1 MKNTRL
7 LILAV
12 SLFLDMLG
20 FGLIIPLIP
29 VYILHYGGKPWIGG
43 ALLASF
49 STMQFIFSPIWGRLS
64 DKVGRRPLILLSLI
78 GSAISFGAFGFAP
91 NLAILFVSRVA
102 AGILSAASLPVAQA
116 YIADV
121 TPPEKRAS
129 GMAVL
134 GAAFG
139 LGFVCGPA
147 LGGILG
153 SVSVFGLRAI
163 QTPALFAAVL
173 CAVNFAWAFFAL
185 PESHTDRRESQSE
198 KSINVLDVFPAI
210 QRALANPQISAPL
223 WVFTFATFA
232 FTAVEAS
239 FSWLVLLRFHDV
251 LLQNAQAAWAAGHAG
266 AVLPEAMKQEMLEK
280 AQTRAASVIFAIVGV
295 TSLFVQVAVI
305 RGLARRIG
313 ENRLVQFGAGI
324 LAATL
329 LLIAVAPSLPFLWIA
344 AAGLAIGSGVMN
356 SSLSALITDAAPD
369 SERGSISGTQ
379 QGLGSLARMIAPPIN
394 NSLVSLKTPVGT
406 GAIPFLSSFVLMLVA
421 FALSLRVR
429 PLSQSKSGRPPETPA
444 PPAAPERN
452 GHAGHAREN
461 ASETLKK

>member
-12 SLFLDMLG
+12 TLFLDLLG

-29 VYILHYGGKPWIGG
+29 VYILHYGGKPWVGG

-49 STMQFIFSPIWGRLS
+49 STMQFIFYPIWGRLS
-64 DKVGRRPLILLSLI
+64 DRIGRRPLILMSLI
-78 GSAISFGAFGFAP
+78 GSAISFVAFGFAP
-91 NLAILFVSRVA
+91 NLAVLFIARVA

-153 SVSVFGLRAI
+153 SYSLFGLQAI
-163 QTPALFAAVL
+163 QTPALFAACV
-173 CAVNFAWAFFAL
+173 CALNFVWAFFAL
-185 PESHTDRRESQSE
+185 PESHTDRSE
-198 KSINVLDVFPAI
+198 TASSKSINVLDVFPAI
-210 QRALANPQISAPL
+210 HRALSNPQISAQL

-239 FSWLVLLRFHDV
+239 FSWLVLIRFHDV
-251 LLQNAQAAWAAGHAG
+251 LLQNAQTAWAAGHAG
-266 AVLPEAMKQEMLEK
+266 QALPAALTREMLEK
-280 AQTRAASVIFAIVGV
+280 AQTRATSVIFAIVGV
-295 TSLFVQVAVI
+295 TSLIVQVAVI
-305 RGLARRIG
+305 RGLARKVG
-313 ENRLVQFGAGI
+313 ENWLVKFGSAV
-324 LAATL
+324 LALTL
-329 LLIAVAPSLPFLWIA
+329 LGIAFAPSLPYLWLT

-356 SSLSALITDAAPD
+356 SSLSALITAAAPAN
-369 SERGSISGTQ
+369 ERGSLSGTQ

-394 NSLVSLKTPVGT
+394 NYMVGVDT
-406 GAIPFLSSFVLMLVA
+406 KIPFLSSFVMMSGA
-421 FALSLRVR
+421 FLLSLRLK
-429 PLSQSKSGRPPETPA
+429 PLSRANADKPSESPVS
-444 PPAAPERN
+444 PAAPDRN
-452 GHAGHAREN
+452 GHAGESAEN
-461 ASETLKK
+461 ASEELPLH

>member
-1 MKNTRL
+1 MKNTSL
-7 LILAV
+7 LILA
-12 SLFLDMLG
+12 STLFLDLLG

-29 VYILHYGGKPWIGG
+29 VYILHYGGKPWVGG

-64 DKVGRRPLILLSLI
+64 DKIGRRPLILLSLI
-78 GSAISFGAFGFAP
+78 GSAISFVAFGFAP
-91 NLAILFVSRVA
+91 NLAVLFVARVA

-147 LGGILG
+147 LGGVLG
-153 SVSVFGLRAI
+153 SVTVFGLRAI
-163 QTPALFAAVL
+163 QTPALFAACL
-173 CAVNFAWAFFAL
+173 CAVNFLWAFFAL
-185 PESHTDRRESQSE
+185 PESHTDRSE
-198 KSINVLDVFPAI
+198 TTAAKAIGVLDVFPAI
-210 QRALANPQISAPL
+210 QRALSNPQISAQL

-239 FSWLVLLRFHDV
+239 FSWLILLRFHDV
-251 LLQNAQAAWAAGHAG
+251 LLHNAQTAWAAGHAG
-266 AVLPEAMKQEMLEK
+266 QALPAAMTQEMLEK
-280 AQTRAASVIFAIVGV
+280 AQTRATSVIFVIVGV
-295 TSLFVQVAVI
+295 TSLFVQGAVI
-305 RGLARRIG
+305 GGLARKIG
-313 ENRLVQFGAGI
+313 ENKLVMFGSAI

-329 LLIAVAPSLPFLWIA
+329 LGIALAPTFWVLWIT

-356 SSLSALITDAAPD
+356 SSLSALITDAAPPN
-369 SERGSISGTQ
+369 ERGSLSGTQ

-394 NSLVSLKTPVGT
+394 NYMVGVDT
-406 GAIPFLSSFVLMLVA
+406 KIPFLSSFVMMLVA
-421 FALSLRVR
+421 FGLSTRLK
-429 PLSQSKSGRPPETPA
+429 PLSKSKPA
-444 PPAAPERN
+444 NPNEYPVPPAAPGRN
-452 GHAGHAREN
+452 GHAGKAAESSTEELPLR
-461 ASETLKK
+461 

>member
-7 LILAV
+7 LILA
-12 SLFLDMLG
+12 STLFLDLLG

-64 DKVGRRPLILLSLI
+64 DKIGRRPLILLSLL
-78 GSAISFGAFGFAP
+78 GSAISFLAFGFAP
-91 NLAILFVSRVA
+91 NLAVLFVARVA
-102 AGILSAASLPVAQA
+102 AGILSAASLPVVQA

-129 GMAVL
+129 GMAVV

-147 LGGILG
+147 LGGVLG

-163 QTPALFAAVL
+163 QTPALFAACL
-173 CAVNFAWAFFAL
+173 CAVNFVWAFFAL
-185 PESHTDRRESQSE
+185 PESHTDRGASSANVI
-198 KSINVLDVFPAI
+198 SVLDVFPAI
-210 QRALANPQISAPL
+210 QRALKNPQISAQL

-251 LLQNAQAAWAAGHAG
+251 LLHNAQTAWAASHAG
-266 AVLPEAMKQEMLEK
+266 QILPAAMTQEMLEK
-280 AQTRAASVIFAIVGV
+280 AQTQATSVIFVIVGLTAIVAQVSLIRITRKVGEKQLATV
-295 TSLFVQVAVI
+295 GAAILALTLLTIALAPALWVLWITAVGLALGNSMLNTSLSS
-305 RGLARRIG
+305 
-313 ENRLVQFGAGI
+313 
-324 LAATL
+324 
-329 LLIAVAPSLPFLWIA
+329 LITQ
-344 AAGLAIGSGVMN
+344 AAG
-356 SSLSALITDAAPD
+356 P

-394 NSLVSLKTPVGT
+394 NYMVGVNT
-406 GAIPFLSSFVLMLVA
+406 AIPFLSSFVMMSVA
-421 FALSLRVR
+421 FGLSLRLKQPTQTEPDNSSEYPV
-429 PLSQSKSGRPPETPA
+429 

-452 GHAGHAREN
+452 GHAGTKAESSTEELPLR
-461 ASETLKK
+461 